1 MYQIHQK
8 LMKKRELKQKE
19 KEMGASA
26 ADLETEE
33 PIKAAPKSCDPPAR
47 AIPQTSFMNDAIIKK
62 S

>member
-19 KEMGASA
+19 KEMGAA